1 MLSVMWASPPDL
13 FVRTYV
19 AVGRVKARGAPLS
32 RNGSL
37 DGSVLPDPRANATR
51 GG

>member
-19 AVGRVKARGAPLS
+19 AVGRVKAKVAPLS
-32 RNGSL
+32 RSGSSDDL
-37 DGSVLPDPRANATR
+37 VLPDPRANATR